1 MQNFSF
7 VYHIPLNHITDSRL
21 KLCYLNAKSVHKH
34 IQDLRKDLNYSS
46 SDINILAETRF
57 NSQDPNDMYDISGYN
72 LLQNDYLNSSNGLV
86 RPYGGTAVYSK
97 IPYLPRYPHCHNIH
111 GIEITVI
118 KVMTHE
124 NWTILG
130 KRVYHSLKVSVR
142 QFCEAI
148 LNAILLDNSIIVG
161 EFNRNWLIETER
173 RPLFNLQLRD
183 KGYKQLISTYT
194 TDNKTAIDHIYTNI
208 SQLDFQASVLEKC
221 FTENRVV

>member
-34 IQDLRKDLNYSS
+34 IQDLRKDLNCSS

-72 LLQNDYLNSSNGLV
+72 LFQNDYFNSIN
-86 RPYGGTAVYSK
+86 
-97 IPYLPRYPHCHNIH
+97 
-111 GIEITVI
+111 EITVI
-118 KVMTHE
+118 KVMTCE

-130 KRVYHSLKVSVR
+130 IHVYHSLKVLVR
-142 QFCEAI
+142 QLCEAI
-148 LNAILLDNSIIVG
+148 SLVLNALLLDNSIIVG

-208 SQLDFQASVLEKC
+208 SQLDFQAGVLKNVLQK
-221 FTENRVV
+221 TE

>member
-1 MQNFSF
+1 MQSLFIN
-7 VYHIPLNHITDSRL
+7 T
-21 KLCYLNAKSVHKH
+21 K
-34 IQDLRKDLNYSS
+34 DLRKDLNYSS

-72 LLQNDYLNSSNGLV
+72 LFQNDYLNSSN
-86 RPYGGTAVYSK
+86 
-97 IPYLPRYPHCHNIH
+97 
-111 GIEITVI
+111 EITVI
-118 KVMTHE
+118 KVMTCE

-130 KRVYHSLKVSVR
+130 LHVYHSLKVSVR

-148 LNAILLDNSIIVG
+148 SLVLNAILLDNSIIVG

-208 SQLDFQASVLEKC
+208 SQLDFQAGVFEKC

>member
-1 MQNFSF
+1 MQSLFIN
-7 VYHIPLNHITDSRL
+7 T
-21 KLCYLNAKSVHKH
+21 K
-34 IQDLRKDLNYSS
+34 DLHNDLNYSS

-72 LLQNDYLNSSNGLV
+72 LFQNDYLNSSN
-86 RPYGGTAVYSK
+86 
-97 IPYLPRYPHCHNIH
+97 
-111 GIEITVI
+111 EITVI
-118 KVMTHE
+118 KVMTCE

-130 KRVYHSLKVSVR
+130 IHVYHSLKVSVR
-142 QFCEAI
+142 QLCEAI
-148 LNAILLDNSIIVG
+148 SLVLNAILLDNSIIVG

-194 TDNKTAIDHIYTNI
+194 TDNKTVIDHIYTNI
-208 SQLDFQASVLEKC
+208 TQLDFQAGVLEKC

>member
-1 MQNFSF
+1 MQNLSF

-72 LLQNDYLNSSNGLV
+72 LFQNDYFNSSN
-86 RPYGGTAVYSK
+86 
-97 IPYLPRYPHCHNIH
+97 
-111 GIEITVI
+111 EITVI
-118 KVMTHE
+118 KVMTCE

-130 KRVYHSLKVSVR
+130 IHVYHSLKVSVR
-142 QFCEAI
+142 QLCEAI
-148 LNAILLDNSIIVG
+148 SLVLNAILLDNSIIVG

>member
-72 LLQNDYLNSSNGLV
+72 LFQNDYFNSSN
-86 RPYGGTAVYSK
+86 
-97 IPYLPRYPHCHNIH
+97 
-111 GIEITVI
+111 EITVI
-118 KVMTHE
+118 KVMTE

-130 KRVYHSLKVSVR
+130 IHVYYSLKVSVR
-142 QFCEAI
+142 QLCEAI
-148 LNAILLDNSIIVG
+148 SLV
-161 EFNRNWLIETER
+161 F
-173 RPLFNLQLRD
+173 
-183 KGYKQLISTYT
+183 
-194 TDNKTAIDHIYTNI
+194 
-208 SQLDFQASVLEKC
+208 
-221 FTENRVV
+221 

>member
-1 MQNFSF
+1 MQNLSF

-72 LLQNDYLNSSNGLV
+72 LFQNDYFNSSN
-86 RPYGGTAVYSK
+86 
-97 IPYLPRYPHCHNIH
+97 
-111 GIEITVI
+111 EITVI
-118 KVMTHE
+118 KVMTCE

-130 KRVYHSLKVSVR
+130 IHVYHSLKVSVR
-142 QFCEAI
+142 QLCEAI
-148 LNAILLDNSIIVG
+148 SLVLNAILLDNSIIVG

-173 RPLFNLQLRD
+173 RALFNLQLRD

>member
-1 MQNFSF
+1 MQNLSF

-46 SDINILAETRF
+46 SDIKILAETRF

-72 LLQNDYLNSSNGLV
+72 LFQNDYLNSSN
-86 RPYGGTAVYSK
+86 
-97 IPYLPRYPHCHNIH
+97 
-111 GIEITVI
+111 EITVI
-118 KVMTHE
+118 KVMTCE

-130 KRVYHSLKVSVR
+130 IHVYHSLKVSVR
-142 QFCEAI
+142 QLCEAI
-148 LNAILLDNSIIVG
+148 SLVLNAILLDNSIIVG

-183 KGYKQLISTYT
+183 KG
-194 TDNKTAIDHIYTNI
+194 
-208 SQLDFQASVLEKC
+208 
-221 FTENRVV
+221 